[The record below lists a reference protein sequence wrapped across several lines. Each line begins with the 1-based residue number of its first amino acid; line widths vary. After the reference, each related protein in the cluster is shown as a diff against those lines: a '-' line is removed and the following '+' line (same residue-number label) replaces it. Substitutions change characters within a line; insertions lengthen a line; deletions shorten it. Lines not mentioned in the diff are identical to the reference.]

1 MPQADALRPQ
11 PSPRSNG
18 GESVGVMCRRA
29 SQSNTSSITRSA
41 KKGEGGYNEKILV
54 LRHPC
59 GLGRIGIRYTNIGVM
74 ICSWIL
80 GEVSE
85 LDTLKVG
92 PSEAG
97 DQFQFDKQTDPQTT
111 APAMHQHSQNLP
123 S

>member
-1 MPQADALRPQ
+1 MRFVHNHHQDRT
-11 PSPRSNG
+11 
-18 GESVGVMCRRA
+18 GENKWGQCAVVPARVTRR
-29 SQSNTSSITRSA
+29 QLPEVRI
-41 KKGEGGYNEKILV
+41 KGEGGYNEKILV
-54 LRHPC
+54 PRHSC